1 MIDIILN
8 AVRPY
13 LATVTKEVMQQ
24 FIDYDK
30 KINMKIDEQNKTL
43 VIFYTNVNTIFSY
56 HINQALNLV

>member
-43 VIFYTNVNTIFSY
+43 VILYTNVNTFSH
-56 HINQALNLV
+56 HINQASNLV

>member
-43 VIFYTNVNTIFSY
+43 VILYTNANTNFSH
-56 HINQALNLV
+56 HINLASNLV